1 MKYPN
6 DILYTQKK
14 IWADISFFSEVVA
27 FLKCDVNIFFGHFW
41 DFVLQ
46 IPEKYLKKHEL
57 WKNGLLKWFAC
68 KKGSVVFFVIK
79 ISNNGVLWKKFS
91 IFKILTPARYPR
103 PGSDFGKKICFF
115 AKITIF
121 FCLRKRGFCGI
132 FVKYEKLDSTFRI
145 YMLLWLECRVKHFFW
160 AIILEII
167 QILKRGVK
175 SPPKGPKIQKSLG
188 IIGLNKQFW
197 DFFYF
202 FLLFLGKHT
211 FWPNFGTIGAFLRIL
226 RGGASEAPP
235 PGCEPVDRPQVR

>member
-1 MKYPN
+1 MVY
-6 DILYTQKK
+6 Y
-14 IWADISFFSEVVA
+14 
-27 FLKCDVNIFFGHFW
+27 
-41 DFVLQ
+41 
-46 IPEKYLKKHEL
+46 
-57 WKNGLLKWFAC
+57 
-68 KKGSVVFFVIK
+68 
-79 ISNNGVLWKKFS
+79 
-91 IFKILTPARYPR
+91 
-103 PGSDFGKKICFF
+103 GKKIQFSKFWHPPVTPGRGQILAKKYVFF
-115 AKITIF
+115 AKIMIF

-132 FVKYEKLDSTFRI
+132 FVKYEKFDSTFRI

-197 DFFYF
+197 DFFDF

-211 FWPNFGTIGAFLRIL
+211 FWPNFSTIGAFLRIL

-235 PGCEPVDRPQVR
+235 RLWTGRQTPG